1 VDSSGSFA
9 AGEFSVAL
17 FFSSFATNLNV
28 NGANTISFTQFG
40 SLLANTWH
48 HIVLTNSGT
57 TVSYY
62 RDGSLISTGTRTG
75 TWATGARHTIIG
87 TPNTNSMA
95 TQTTDAK
102 IDELGK
108 WNRTLSANEVSAL
121 WNKGN
126 GRSLVV

>member
-1 VDSSGSFA
+1 
-9 AGEFSVAL
+9 
-17 FFSSFATNLNV
+17 
-28 NGANTISFTQFG
+28 
-40 SLLANTWH
+40 
-48 HIVLTNSGT
+48 
-57 TVSYY
+57 
-62 RDGSLISTGTRTG
+62 
-75 TWATGARHTIIG
+75 
-87 TPNTNSMA
+87 MA